1 MSVLSLFMKR
11 RGESMK
17 NMLYMVRNQLC
28 VMLVFIIMFLI
39 IVSGNQKEEV
49 ITYNVSSINSIQAV
63 HLVSKYNPEIV
74 ETIYANNISEVLQYG
89 QTNPVIFSGTMT
101 GYGPD
106 CVGCTGRVSCP
117 PRNDV
122 RNGNIYFN
130 DNDYGT
136 IRIVAADSQIPCG
149 TIVNISGNGLS
160 ESIIAI
166 VLDRGGAIRGTLMD
180 LLMPSEKTSNPV
192 GRQNVVYEIVRWGW

>member
-1 MSVLSLFMKR
+1 
-11 RGESMK
+11 MK
-17 NMLYMVRNQLC
+17 NILYMVRNQLC
-28 VMLVFIIMFLI
+28 VILVLIVMFLI

-63 HLVSKYNPEIV
+63 HLVSKYNPDVV

-122 RNGNIYFN
+122 TNGNIYFN

-149 TIVNISGNGLS
+149 TIVNISGNRLS
-160 ESIIAI
+160 DPITAI
-166 VLDRGGAIRGTLMD
+166 VLDRGGAIKGTLMD
-180 LLMPSEKTSNPV
+180 LLMPSEKTSSPI
-192 GRQNVVYEIVRWGW
+192 GRQNVTYEIVRWGW

>member
-1 MSVLSLFMKR
+1 
-11 RGESMK
+11 MK
-17 NMLYMVRNQLC
+17 NVLYMIRNQLC
-28 VMLVFIIMFLI
+28 VIAVVVIIFLI
-39 IVSGNQKEEV
+39 IASGNHKGEV

-74 ETIYANNISEVLQYG
+74 ETIYANNITEVLQYG
-89 QTNPVIFSGTMT
+89 QTNPVIFKGTMT

-106 CVGCTGRVSCP
+106 CVGCTGKVSCP

-136 IRIVAADSQIPCG
+136 IRIVAADKNIPCG
-149 TIVNISGNGLS
+149 TIIKITDSNISS
-160 ESIIAI
+160 EMIAI
-166 VLDRGGAIRGTLMD
+166 VLDRGGAIKGTLMD
-180 LLMPSEKTSNPV
+180 LLMPSEGSASSF
-192 GRQNVVYEIVRWGW
+192 GRQHVTYEIVRWGW